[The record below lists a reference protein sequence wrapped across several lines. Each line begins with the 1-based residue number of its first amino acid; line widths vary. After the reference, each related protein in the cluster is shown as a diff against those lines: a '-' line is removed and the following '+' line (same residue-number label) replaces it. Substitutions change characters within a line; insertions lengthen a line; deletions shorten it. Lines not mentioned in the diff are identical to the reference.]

1 MKLNSSYIIA
11 GCLVLIGVAWFAFNS
26 AGEEAPLPVSTPK
39 TVGAQASQTV
49 PSVQVRRIRASL
61 HPNVMDLYGQSE
73 ANREVELKAE
83 TIGPVE
89 QIFVAEGARVKAGQT
104 VCRQSLGARQAQ
116 VDQAK
121 ANLRSIETDL
131 NAARTLAEKGFQSQ
145 TRVTS
150 LEAQLDGA
158 RAALQQ
164 AEIEADHIIIRAP
177 FSGVWERQ
185 TAQIGDYLTPGMT
198 CGLLVDLSPLKID
211 VQLTESQVGRV
222 SIGSAATVE
231 LATGQ
236 ILEGKVTFVE
246 AKANTATRT
255 FRTVIQIPNGDYKLK
270 AGVTA
275 TVRLISGETLAQKV
289 PSNILTINTEGTIGI
304 RYVDSAN
311 IVQFATVKTIDEDAS
326 GIWVTGLPD
335 NTRVIIEGQ
344 DFVDIGMRVDA
355 VESYGATQPRTISA
369 RLADTPRETP

>member
-1 MKLNSSYIIA
+1 M
-11 GCLVLIGVAWFAFNS
+11 
-26 AGEEAPLPVSTPK
+26 
-39 TVGAQASQTV
+39 
-49 PSVQVRRIRASL
+49 
-61 HPNVMDLYGQSE
+61 
-73 ANREVELKAE
+73 
-83 TIGPVE
+83 
-89 QIFVAEGARVKAGQT
+89 
-104 VCRQSLGARQAQ
+104 
-116 VDQAK
+116 
-121 ANLRSIETDL
+121 
-131 NAARTLAEKGFQSQ
+131 AEKGFQSQ

>member
-1 MKLNSSYIIA
+1 MYK
-11 GCLVLIGVAWFAFNS
+11 
-26 AGEEAPLPVSTPK
+26 
-39 TVGAQASQTV
+39 
-49 PSVQVRRIRASL
+49 
-61 HPNVMDLYGQSE
+61 
-73 ANREVELKAE
+73 
-83 TIGPVE
+83 
-89 QIFVAEGARVKAGQT
+89 
-104 VCRQSLGARQAQ
+104 RQA
-116 VDQAK
+116 
-121 ANLRSIETDL
+121 
-131 NAARTLAEKGFQSQ
+131 
-145 TRVTS
+145 
-150 LEAQLDGA
+150 
-158 RAALQQ
+158 
-164 AEIEADHIIIRAP
+164 
-177 FSGVWERQ
+177 
-185 TAQIGDYLTPGMT
+185 
-198 CGLLVDLSPLKID
+198 
-211 VQLTESQVGRV
+211 
-222 SIGSAATVE
+222 IGSAATVE

-344 DFVDIGMRVDA
+344 DFVDIGMRVEA
-355 VESYGATQPRTISA
+355 VEGYGATQPRTLSA